1 MKPTSAFGSG
11 IAGSIALTLIHEGL
25 RRIDPKAPRMDLLGM
40 NALSK
45 LIKSTGK
52 NPPRE
57 DKLYKWT
64 MAGDVLSNSLYYSLT
79 GVGHKKGALLRG
91 GLIGLAAGA
100 GAVLLP
106 KPLGLNEAYSNRS
119 TQTKLLTIGL
129 YIAGGL
135 ITAGVL
141 RLIHKREQKMKNRLA
156 LGQTG

>member
-1 MKPTSAFGSG
+1 MKPTSAVGSG
-11 IAGSIALTLIHEGL
+11 MAGAIALTLIHEGL
-25 RRIDPKAPRMDLLGM
+25 KLINPKAPRMDLLGM

-52 NPPRE
+52 NPPE
-57 DKLYKWT
+57 TDKLYGWT

-106 KPLGLNEAYSNRS
+106 RPLGLNEAYSNRS

-135 ITAGVL
+135 VSAGVL
-141 RLIHKREQKMKNRLA
+141 RLLHKREEKLKRQSALA
-156 LGQTG
+156 Y